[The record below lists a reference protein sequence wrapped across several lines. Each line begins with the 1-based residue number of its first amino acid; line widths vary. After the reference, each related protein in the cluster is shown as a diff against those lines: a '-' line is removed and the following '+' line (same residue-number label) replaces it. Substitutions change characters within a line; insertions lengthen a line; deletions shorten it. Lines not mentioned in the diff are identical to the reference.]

1 MIPAREKMNR
11 EMSEEDIQ
19 QLDEEIDRW
28 IKEHASEEMWLY
40 LEYCDRVSD
49 EGQLCD

>member
-19 QLDEEIDRW
+19 QLDEKIDRC
-28 IKEHASEEMWLY
+28 KL
-40 LEYCDRVSD
+40 
-49 EGQLCD
+49 

>member
-19 QLDEEIDRW
+19 QLDEEIDRC
-28 IKEHASEEMWLY
+28 KL
-40 LEYCDRVSD
+40 
-49 EGQLCD
+49 